1 MCIPIS
7 VLGPVLKCNHFIQG
21 KYHKIRH
28 HFLLNDFGITETED
42 LEYIDAKIKEI
53 DDNFHLIL
61 VQER

>member
-1 MCIPIS
+1 MSVPIS
-7 VLGPVLKCNHFIQG
+7 VVTLLINSHFIQG

-42 LEYIDAKIKEI
+42 LEFIDAKIREI
-53 DDNFHLIL
+53 DNNFHLIL